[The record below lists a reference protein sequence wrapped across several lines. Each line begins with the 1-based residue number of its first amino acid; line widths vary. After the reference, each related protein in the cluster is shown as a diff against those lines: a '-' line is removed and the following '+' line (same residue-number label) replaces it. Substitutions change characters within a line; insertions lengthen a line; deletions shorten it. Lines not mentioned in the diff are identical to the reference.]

1 MKLWGL
7 LAFIYPFRNK
17 ALIVKTFLEDPEPE
31 GEQAVLHPSKEQGQC
46 SNIMMACILRGYFDL
61 ESFVLTLEVKSV

>member
-1 MKLWGL
+1 M
-7 LAFIYPFRNK
+7 
-17 ALIVKTFLEDPEPE
+17 KTFLEDLEPE

-46 SNIMMACILRGYFDL
+46 SNIMMACILHGYFDL